1 VDRHLSCHPDEGA
14 RNPVRWRRPFCS
26 VLTGTPRGAMPKVA
40 SHHRSTPLLLAAS
53 CYLVDRDGRLLIA
66 QRAHAKAT
74 WASVPT
80 DSCCGHPAPRHPCA
94 NPYAAMPAPRSVW
107 MSRTRP

>member
-1 VDRHLSCHPDEGA
+1 
-14 RNPVRWRRPFCS
+14 VRWRRPFCS
-26 VLTGTPRGAMPKVA
+26 VPTGTPRGAVPKVA
-40 SHHRSTPLLLAAS
+40 SHHQFTPLYLAVS

-74 WASVPT
+74 WAPAPT
-80 DSCCGHPAPRHPCA
+80 NSCCGHPAPRAPCA

>member
-1 VDRHLSCHPDEGA
+1 M
-14 RNPVRWRRPFCS
+14 RWRRPFRS
-26 VLTGTPRGAMPKVA
+26 VPTGTPRGAVSKVA
-40 SHHRSTPLLLAAS
+40 SHHQFTPLSLAVS

-74 WASVPT
+74 WAPAPT
-80 DSCCGHPAPRHPCA
+80 NCCCGHPAPRAPCA

>member
-1 VDRHLSCHPDEGA
+1 
-14 RNPVRWRRPFCS
+14 
-26 VLTGTPRGAMPKVA
+26 MVA
-40 SHHRSTPLLLAAS
+40 SHRRSTPLHLAVS

-74 WASVPT
+74 LAPVRT
-80 DSCCGHPAPRHPCA
+80 SCCGHPAPLDPCT

-107 MSRTRP
+107 MSRTRH